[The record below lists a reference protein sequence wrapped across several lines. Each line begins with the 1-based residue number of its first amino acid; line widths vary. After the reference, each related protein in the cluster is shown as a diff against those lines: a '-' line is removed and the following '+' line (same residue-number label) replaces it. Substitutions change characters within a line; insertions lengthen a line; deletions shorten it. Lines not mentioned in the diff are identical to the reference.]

1 MADDWRLTIDFDD
14 EQDGVQLVERLGAR
28 EFEHEERKRLGHRV
42 IVSRDSA
49 KVFFYA
55 DSEAVAREVEQVVR
69 TDLAGEGRAAAVVLE
84 VWHPVEE
91 VWKDASEPMP
101 TTPDALDAER
111 EARLER
117 QTQESLESGHAE
129 WEVRI
134 ELPDHAATAGAAERL
149 EEEGYQVVRR
159 SRYLLIG
166 AVNEDEAGKLADRL
180 AAELPGST
188 VHVQPGG
195 EMVWEVTPTNPFA
208 VLGGLGT

>member
-1 MADDWRLTIDFDD
+1 MR
-14 EQDGVQLVERLGAR
+14 GAR
-28 EFEHEERKRLGHRV
+28 QRWC
-42 IVSRDSA
+42 SRSGIP
-49 KVFFYA
+49 
-55 DSEAVAREVEQVVR
+55 SRRSGR
-69 TDLAGEGRAAAVVLE
+69 TPPSRC
-84 VWHPVEE
+84 
-91 VWKDASEPMP
+91 P

-134 ELPDHAATAGAAERL
+134 ELPDHAATTGAAERL
-149 EEEGYQVVRR
+149 EGEGYQVVRR